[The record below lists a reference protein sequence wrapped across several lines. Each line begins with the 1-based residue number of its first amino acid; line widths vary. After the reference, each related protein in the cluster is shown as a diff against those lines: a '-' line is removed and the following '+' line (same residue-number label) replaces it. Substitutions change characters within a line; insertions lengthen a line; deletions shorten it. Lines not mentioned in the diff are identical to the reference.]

1 MAADS
6 PIRISASLLSAD
18 FANLGRDVTAAER
31 AGCDEIH
38 FDVMDGHFVPNL
50 TFGAPVLQAVRGV
63 TGLPIAAHL
72 MVEAPDRYIEAF
84 AAAGA
89 TSFIVHVEIC
99 PHLHRT
105 IEAIKSAG
113 MQAGVAVNPSTSI
126 AAIDEALDYTDAV
139 LLMTVNP
146 GFGGQKFITGVLP
159 KMSRLA
165 RVVRERGLNVDIGV
179 DGGIKADTA
188 RAAVEAGAR
197 TLVSGSGIFG
207 HGRGIEAAVRELR
220 LAATGSRPPAG

>member
-1 MAADS
+1 
-6 PIRISASLLSAD
+6 
-18 FANLGRDVTAAER
+18 
-31 AGCDEIH
+31 
-38 FDVMDGHFVPNL
+38 
-50 TFGAPVLQAVRGV
+50 
-63 TGLPIAAHL
+63 

-89 TSFIVHVEIC
+89 TSLIVHVETC

-113 MQAGVAVNPSTSI
+113 MQAGVAINPSTSI

-139 LLMTVNP
+139 LVMTVNP
-146 GFGGQKFITGVLP
+146 GFGGQKFIHGVLP
-159 KMSRLA
+159 KMARLA
-165 RVVRERGLNVDIGV
+165 ATVRERGLAVDVGV

-207 HGRGIEAAVRELR
+207 RSGGVEAAVRALR
-220 LAATGSRPPAG
+220 LAAAGSRPPAR